1 MEWRMIPGFQ
11 GIYEISTYGEV
22 RVASS
27 WENET
32 AEIDV
37 DMIFTV
43 AVDLDERISILLLG
57 TLFWVDQLVA
67 ITYIPNHGRCS
78 IVMHKDGDLTNNHV
92 DNLEWVIDT
101 TLYESSC
108 DFDYDLSD
116 TCKESA
122 VLSSIE
128 CTRKPVICVDTHTV
142 YSSISECCRQLDI
155 VHPTLVNCIRMH
167 KRCKGLRF
175 VFCNPAD
182 QIETEATL
190 LLKSHGLGCKNR
202 RSKRIRCIETG
213 QVFPS
218 VTAASKVYQVSRS
231 YVQQS
236 LKSSCAHR
244 LGVSFEYVD

>member
-1 MEWRMIPGFQ
+1 MEDDTWVS

-27 WENET
+27 WEDET

-37 DMIFTV
+37 DMISV
-43 AVDLDERISILLLG
+43 VEVDLGGRVLISLLG
-57 TLFWVDQLVA
+57 TLFWVDELVA
-67 ITYIPNHGRCS
+67 ITYLPNQNRYS
-78 IVMHKDGDLTNNHV
+78 IVKHKDEDLVNNHV
-92 DNLEWVIDT
+92 DNLEWAVDT
-101 TLYESSC
+101 TLHESSC

-167 KRCKGLRF
+167 KRCKGLQF
-175 VFCNPAD
+175 VFCNPVD
-182 QIETEATL
+182 QIETEATF

-202 RSKRIRCIETG
+202 RSRKVRCIETG

-236 LKSSCAHR
+236 LKSSCVHR